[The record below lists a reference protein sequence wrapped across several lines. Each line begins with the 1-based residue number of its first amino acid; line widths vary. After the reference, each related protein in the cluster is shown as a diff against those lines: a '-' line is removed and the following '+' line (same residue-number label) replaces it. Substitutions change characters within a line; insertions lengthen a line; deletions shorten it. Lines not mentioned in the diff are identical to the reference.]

1 MKERGILMSEP
12 MAVALL
18 RGAKTETRRI
28 VKGAWHEP
36 GGYLQSDPQGEDDG
50 TWYFGC
56 AGVPAS
62 FIAHFPYGNI
72 GDILY
77 VKETHW
83 RFGHWVRNG
92 KTKSG
97 RQAWRFQADYPPNLK
112 CSVIFCAGCNEPP
125 DAPPPRGMARPGWWK
140 RPGIFLPK
148 CYARIRLEVTGRG
161 CERVQ
166 DITEE
171 SALAEG
177 TTWPDRDGQPYRPPI
192 DTTGMSGLRM
202 AAERYFTLFEK
213 INGAGA
219 AANNPF
225 VWVIRFR
232 RVEQ

>member
-18 RGAKTETRRI
+18 ENRKSETRRI
-28 VKGAWHEP
+28 VKHPENFGCFTGDCPHETQMECDQAIAS
-36 GGYLQSDPQGEDDG
+36 YLQDN
-50 TWYFGC
+50 
-56 AGVPAS
+56 
-62 FIAHFPYGNI
+62 FPYGDV

-92 KTKSG
+92 KTKTG
-97 RQAWRFQADYPPNLK
+97 KQAWRFQADYPPNLAQ
-112 CSVIFCAGCNEPP
+112 SVLFCAGCKEPRSP
-125 DAPPPRGMARPGWWK
+125 PPPRGAARPGWWK

-161 CERVQ
+161 CERLC
-166 DITEE
+166 DISEE

-192 DTTGMSGLRM
+192 DTTGMSTLRL
-202 AAERYFTLFEK
+202 AAESYFELFDK
-213 INGAGA
+213 INGKGA
-219 AANNPF
+219 AAKNPF
-225 VWVIRFR
+225 VWVIKFKRL
-232 RVEQ
+232 E